1 MKVSRARF
9 ERLVESAL
17 RGIPQM
23 FRGLIVN
30 LEISVQGLPGPEAG
44 RWQGS
49 RNLLGLYKGLPRA
62 DMATP
67 LSEAHPPARIIL
79 YQRNIEALCPDEAEL
94 GRRVQLTLRHE
105 LAHHFGFTDE
115 DLKRRWPEGA

>member
-17 RGIPQM
+17 KGIPQL

-49 RNLLGLYKGLPRA
+49 RNLLG
-62 DMATP
+62 
-67 LSEAHPPARIIL
+67 
-79 YQRNIEALCPDEAEL
+79 AL
-94 GRRVQLTLRHE
+94 
-105 LAHHFGFTDE
+105 
-115 DLKRRWPEGA
+115 

>member
-1 MKVSRARF
+1 
-9 ERLVESAL
+9 VESAL
-17 RGIPQM
+17 KGIPQL

-49 RNLLGLYKGLPRA
+49 RDLLGLYKGLPRA

-67 LSEAHPPARIIL
+67 LSGAHPPARVIL

-94 GRRVQLTLRHE
+94 GRHVQLTLRHE

-115 DLKRRWPEGA
+115 DLKRCWPEGA